1 MATESA
7 NGVSSPE
14 LNERDVVI
22 TTNDNRNFTVKIGVA
37 RVSKTINNM
46 IQDLGESLDL
56 SSGIPLPNVD
66 GPIFEKVLE
75 WCEEHKNAPE
85 IKVEQDPHTRERKWF
100 TMTEWEEEYFRKF
113 LSHLWDLAMAAN
125 YLEIPSLYY
134 YTCQKLA
141 ERIKGRTPEQ
151 IREMFGIEDDLTE
164 EEKAEIRRT
173 NVWCTY

>member
-75 WCEEHKNAPE
+75 WCEEHKSTILRVVPNQMS
-85 IKVEQDPHTRERKWF
+85 KK
-100 TMTEWEEEYFRKF
+100 
-113 LSHLWDLAMAAN
+113 S
-125 YLEIPSLYY
+125 
-134 YTCQKLA
+134 
-141 ERIKGRTPEQ
+141 
-151 IREMFGIEDDLTE
+151 
-164 EEKAEIRRT
+164 
-173 NVWCTY
+173 